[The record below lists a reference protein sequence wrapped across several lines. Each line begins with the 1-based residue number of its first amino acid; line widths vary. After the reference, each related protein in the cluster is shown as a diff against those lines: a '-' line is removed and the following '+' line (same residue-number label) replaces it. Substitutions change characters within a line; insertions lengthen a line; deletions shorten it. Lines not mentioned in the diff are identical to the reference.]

1 MKTML
6 FAAVMATTSAP
17 SADQLAAVRDALD
30 ARLLDYP
37 SARFREVTA
46 DDAVVCGMVNAKNRA
61 GAFTGWVRFGAFYAD
76 GKATVYIADA
86 ERPPVL
92 LDLYCGESRAPKSPD
107 YSDRLTH
114 R

>member
-6 FAAVMATTSAP
+6 FAAALAATSAP
-17 SADQLAAVRDALD
+17 SEDQLAAVRDALD

-46 DDAVVCGMVNAKNRA
+46 DDAVVCGKVNAKNRA
-61 GAFTGWVRFGAFYAD
+61 GAFTGWVRFGAFYSD
-76 GKATVYIADA
+76 GKVSLYVDDA
-86 ERPPVL
+86 ERPPLL
-92 LDLYCGESRAPKSPD
+92 LDLYCGDSRAPKSTD